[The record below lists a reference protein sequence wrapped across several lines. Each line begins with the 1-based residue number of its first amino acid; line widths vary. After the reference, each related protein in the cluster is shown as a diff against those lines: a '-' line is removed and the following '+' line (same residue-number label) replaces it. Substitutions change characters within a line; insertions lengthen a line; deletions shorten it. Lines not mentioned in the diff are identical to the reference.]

1 MNKKL
6 QNKPLTIQPQDITR
20 LAQQG
25 LQRALEARQLTELK
39 TEELEQVA
47 GGAVST
53 DLTNKPLATPVP
65 PGTNDPILTGKIV
78 PPPPILTGRLAAPPK
93 K

>member
-6 QNKPLTIQPQDITR
+6 QNKPLTIQQQDIAR

-25 LQRALEARQLTELK
+25 LQRALEARQLTEL
-39 TEELEQVA
+39 TTQELKSVA
-47 GGAVST
+47 GGAE
-53 DLTNKPLATPVP
+53 DIDIL
-65 PGTNDPILTGKIV
+65 PISTGKIV
-78 PPPPILTGRLAAPPK
+78 PPPPILMGRFTIPPK